1 MNDSLRESL
10 SYFGL
15 YRKMFQVRKKFE
27 PVKVSY
33 GTDREQYFLYYEP
46 DQRMTRSLY
55 GFTAEA
61 GMPVIPGSSILSVS
75 VSASRDIVLFLWA
88 TDCLRSISIPVR
100 SGMSARHTMPRS
112 AI

>member
-15 YRKMFQVRKKFE
+15 YRKMFQVRKKFD

-33 GTDREQYFLYYEP
+33 GTDRE
-46 DQRMTRSLY
+46 
-55 GFTAEA
+55 
-61 GMPVIPGSSILSVS
+61 GMPVIPGSLILSVS

>member
-46 DQRMTRSLY
+46 DRCSREL
-55 GFTAEA
+55 GRE
-61 GMPVIPGSSILSVS
+61 VS
-75 VSASRDIVLFLWA
+75 GWRE
-88 TDCLRSISIPVR
+88 
-100 SGMSARHTMPRS
+100 
-112 AI
+112 

>member
-33 GTDREQYFLYYEP
+33 G
-46 DQRMTRSLY
+46 
-55 GFTAEA
+55 
-61 GMPVIPGSSILSVS
+61 VS
-75 VSASRDIVLFLWA
+75 GQEKV
-88 TDCLRSISIPVR
+88 
-100 SGMSARHTMPRS
+100 
-112 AI
+112 